1 MHVHKYKQN
10 EKKNDTENLFRND
23 DGHFHSKAQLK
34 STNSVRK
41 LNNNDTDHTVTPN
54 QITEKC
60 FFKNNQASPR
70 TLFHSK
76 HSVYS

>member
-34 STNSVRK
+34 SHQ
-41 LNNNDTDHTVTPN
+41 L
-54 QITEKC
+54 
-60 FFKNNQASPR
+60 
-70 TLFHSK
+70 SK
-76 HSVYS
+76 KAK

>member
-1 MHVHKYKQN
+1 M
-10 EKKNDTENLFRND
+10 KKNDTENLFRND

-54 QITEKC
+54 QITEGC
-60 FFKNNQASPR
+60 F
-70 TLFHSK
+70 L
-76 HSVYS
+76 